1 MKIVL
6 VSKVSESS
14 IYQGVNDSKCKEQ
27 PRGFPLIPSDG
38 NRKIDDPQ
46 RKELREKFGECQRTD
61 STVTKQERII
71 GAVEKANRGPKKDGD
86 KGIVSKASI
95 FYACK
100 LPITEEQKHQIKQ
113 NTCDQ
118 KMA

>member
-1 MKIVL
+1 MKIVS

-14 IYQGVNDSKCKEQ
+14 IYQGINGRKCKEQ

-38 NRKIDDPQ
+38 NSKIDDHQ
-46 RKELREKFGECQRTD
+46 RKELREKFGECQRTN

-71 GAVEKANRGPKKDGD
+71 GTVEKANQDSKKDSD

-95 FYACK
+95 FYVCE

-118 KMA
+118 KVA